1 MSFRRLQRICRPDK
15 RRQTVEE
22 SKGNLKSYCTLIGSM
37 LIFGTIGIFRRYIPL
52 SSGMLAFSRGLLGA
66 LALLLICCLRGRRI
80 GRGIDARTWLKMLL
94 VGAFIGINWIL
105 LFESYNYTTV
115 ATATVCYYMQPI
127 IVILLSPV
135 FFRERL
141 GAGRLICAAA
151 AVAGMFLVSG
161 AADGGGAGF
170 GDLRGVLCGL
180 GAAVFYASVIIL
192 NKKTHIED
200 VSEKTMIE
208 LFAASVVLLPYLLLT
223 EDFSGIELSGGAVAM
238 TLVVGIV
245 HTGIAY
251 AMYFGGLN
259 RLRAQSVAVL
269 SYIDPVFALLLST
282 LVLHEKM
289 TVFGAVGS
297 VLIIGSALVS
307 ELLPAGKS
315 PSRGA

>member
-1 MSFRRLQRICRPDK
+1 MSVRRLQRICRPDK

-66 LALLLICCLRGRRI
+66 LALLLICCLRGR
-80 GRGIDARTWLKMLL
+80 RTWLKMLL

-180 GAAVFYASVIIL
+180 GAAVFYAAVIIL
-192 NKKTHIED
+192 NKKTHVED
-200 VSEKTMIE
+200 ASEKTMIE

-223 EDFSGIELSGGAVAM
+223 EDFSGIELSGGAVVM
-238 TLVVGIV
+238 TLVVGIF

-251 AMYFGGLN
+251 AMYFGSLN

-297 VLIIGSALVS
+297 VMIIGSALVS